1 MRIGVGVVVGDL
13 VGLGK
18 PRDAVWSVGR
28 RTWRRV
34 CRQGRRRAPSIQPP
48 TVCRAICSSIAI
60 SAGGIEAK
68 GFASTTA
75 LVLVGCKHTR
85 WRARGVVESRFE
97 ALPSTRDEEIGLVW
111 SKIAAPAPCR
121 VDPKAVSSVSPMV
134 RNPIGIPWPTGRATC
149 QSCGL
154 ARPHA
159 GAAQHEGQ
167 DLGASVGDR
176 PGSVSDG
183 ACTVRCSVRADG
195 RADARA
201 AIR

>member
-1 MRIGVGVVVGDL
+1 VRIGVGVVVGDL

-48 TVCRAICSSIAI
+48 SVCRAICSSIAI

-68 GFASTTA
+68 GFASWVQA
-75 LVLVGCKHTR
+75 YEVA
-85 WRARGVVESRFE
+85 RARRGGEPVRGAAQHARRGDRPRVVKNSGAGAVPR
-97 ALPSTRDEEIGLVW
+97 RG
-111 SKIAAPAPCR
+111 
-121 VDPKAVSSVSPMV
+121 DPKAVSSVSPMV